1 MNFNEELENILKND
15 PLELLI
21 LKPATSPITSDQRL
35 ISSFAEINDF
45 IKLNGQEPAESSDV
59 NERRLFSR
67 LKEIRKDPTKVKVL
81 KEHDQNNLLG
91 NPKEIETV
99 DDILEN
105 DYLGI
110 LDSDAENIFELKN
123 VKIQKNKADFVARRK
138 PCKDFHKYEGKFK
151 NIQRELSEGKRK
163 LILFKDKHFREDSY
177 YVLDGILL
185 YLEKMDLKKRIFK
198 DSAQGTRARDD
209 ARIRCIFENGLESN
223 MYLRSLQKELYNNGS
238 SVTETNKDILDD
250 FKENLGGLSKED
262 KKTGHIY
269 ILSSLSKKPEIQS
282 IKNLY
287 KIGYC
292 TTSIEERIKGVENDP
307 TFLMAQVKIVSS
319 YDLYNDFNPQKFENL
334 VHTFFRERC
343 LNVEIADKNGQLK
356 KPKEW
361 YVAPIRAI
369 ERVIELIASG
379 EIVKYKYDIKT
390 ESVVEKISPN

>member
-1 MNFNEELENILKND
+1 MNFYEELESILKND

-45 IKLNGQEPAESSDV
+45 IKLNGKEPAESSDV

-81 KEHDQNNLLG
+81 KEHDQNNLLD
-91 NPKEIETV
+91 NPKEIKTV

-110 LDSDAENIFELKN
+110 LDSDAEDIFELKN

-138 PCKDFHKYEGKFK
+138 PCKDFFKYEDNFK
-151 NIQRELSEGKRK
+151 NIQKELSERKRK
-163 LILFKDKHFREDSY
+163 LILFKDKHLREDGY

-223 MYLRSLQKELYNNGS
+223 MYLRSLQKELYINGS

-250 FKENLGGLSKED
+250 FKEMLNNIPRQRKSRKES
-262 KKTGHIY
+262 TVGT
-269 ILSSLSKKPEIQS
+269 SLRQGPHP
-282 IKNLY
+282 L
-287 KIGYC
+287 
-292 TTSIEERIKGVENDP
+292 TTALLD
-307 TFLMAQVKIVSS
+307 
-319 YDLYNDFNPQKFENL
+319 
-334 VHTFFRERC
+334 
-343 LNVEIADKNGQLK
+343 
-356 KPKEW
+356 
-361 YVAPIRAI
+361 
-369 ERVIELIASG
+369 
-379 EIVKYKYDIKT
+379 
-390 ESVVEKISPN
+390 